1 MITHAPLEWGECI
14 PWGVAIGVYLCY
26 THRRII
32 QNQANKQGVAMN
44 MPDGSQAEIEVN
56 IWETVRKD
64 IRAELEQSRRELKE
78 ISLMIEQSQLEVTKL
93 QQRNSSISAHLQQ
106 TQSQIELLSKA
117 DVKMAYD
124 AALDAQQR
132 LFVMRGQIDK
142 LQSDQAHI
150 GRYLKILEQVQFALD
165 SEGLGQ
171 EGRKPGLSAMAQT
184 VEMIIQA
191 QEAERQRLAR
201 QMHDGPAQALSN
213 FILQSEIA
221 MRLFDIDQNRAKEE
235 LASVKAAASSTFQK
249 VRDFIFE
256 LRPMMLDDLGLA
268 PTLNRYIE
276 AYKEQSGMDIRLI
289 SSGMEQRL
297 ESYLEVMIF
306 RAIQELV
313 GNAARH
319 SQASQ
324 VKVQID
330 ASDTAVRVSVEDNGR
345 GFDVETIDEKGGM
358 GLKVIRDRVEMLGG
372 SIDIHSVIGQGTHI
386 LFQIPATKTS
396 VFA

>member
-1 MITHAPLEWGECI
+1 
-14 PWGVAIGVYLCY
+14 
-26 THRRII
+26 
-32 QNQANKQGVAMN
+32 
-44 MPDGSQAEIEVN
+44 
-56 IWETVRKD
+56 
-64 IRAELEQSRRELKE
+64 
-78 ISLMIEQSQLEVTKL
+78 MIEQSQLEVNKL
-93 QQRNSSISAHLQQ
+93 QQRNASISAHLQQ
-106 TQSQIELLSKA
+106 TQSQFESISKA

-124 AALDAQQR
+124 SALDAQQR

-150 GRYLKILEQVQFALD
+150 ERYLKILEHTQEAIE
-165 SEGLGQ
+165 SGGLEKKG
-171 EGRKPGLSAMAQT
+171 KAGLSGMAQT

-221 MRLFDIDQNRAKEE
+221 MRLFEIDQNRAKEE
-235 LASVKAAASSTFQK
+235 LASVKAAAASTFQK

-276 AYKEQSGMDIRLI
+276 AYKDQSGIEIRFI

-306 RAIQELV
+306 RAIQELL
-313 GNAARH
+313 GNAVRH
-319 SQASQ
+319 SQATQ
-324 VKVQID
+324 VKVQVD

-345 GFDVETIDEKGGM
+345 GFDIDTVDEKGGM

-372 SIDIHSVIGQGTHI
+372 RIDIHSVIGQGTHI
-386 LFQIPATKTS
+386 SFQIPATKTA
-396 VFA
+396 VFT